1 MLNYKKDGR
10 TACIKFIADYLREN
24 YPTKEEIDSRA
35 QGITI
40 KELRAQKLKE
50 KLNKVVVKARVNLK
64 WRNNLQERLRLNDDE
79 LIRAT
84 NTVLELFE
92 KTLEKGE
99 ILRIRNLGD
108 FEVKKSIYQG
118 FQLSKV
124 TFTPDP
130 DWAKELNM
138 IEDSTRLKKSYTR
151 RLERVAEFP
160 ESS

>member
-10 TACIKFIADYLREN
+10 ASCIKFIAEYIREN
-24 YPTKEEIDSRA
+24 YPTKEELDSRA
-35 QGITI
+35 QGITV
-40 KELRAQKLKE
+40 KQLRAQKLKE

-64 WRNNLQERLRLNDDE
+64 WRNRLQERLRLNDDE

-84 NTVLELFE
+84 NTVLELLE
-92 KTLEKGE
+92 KSLEKGE

-108 FEVKKSIYQG
+108 FQAKKFSYQD
-118 FQLSKV
+118 FPLTRV
-124 TFTPDP
+124 VFTPDP
-130 DWAKELNM
+130 DWTRELNKV
-138 IEDSTRLKKSYTR
+138 EDSTRLKKGYAR